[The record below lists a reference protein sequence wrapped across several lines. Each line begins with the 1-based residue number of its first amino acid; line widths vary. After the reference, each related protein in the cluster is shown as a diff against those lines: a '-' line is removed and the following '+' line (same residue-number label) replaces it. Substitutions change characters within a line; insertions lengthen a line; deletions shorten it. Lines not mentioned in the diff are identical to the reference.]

1 MEDKPTMIKRCFSIC
16 VLLFA
21 LVLPIFGGVVK
32 PGGAYCEPVDNVT
45 CFEDGSGS
53 RRAAVRSGGEIKDT
67 SSASPQGDVLDG
79 LFVFALALF
88 MVYRMRL

>member
-1 MEDKPTMIKRCFSIC
+1 MAGQT
-16 VLLFA
+16 
-21 LVLPIFGGVVK
+21 K

-45 CFEDGSGS
+45 CFADGGGT

-67 SSASPQGDVLDG
+67 SSASPQGDVMSG